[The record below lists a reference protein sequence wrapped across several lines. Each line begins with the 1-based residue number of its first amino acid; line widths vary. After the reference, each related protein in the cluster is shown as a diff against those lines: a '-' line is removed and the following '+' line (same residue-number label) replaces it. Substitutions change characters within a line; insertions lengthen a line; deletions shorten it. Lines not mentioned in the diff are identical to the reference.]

1 MNPSQYLRPRSAT
14 LISATVILGLALPPL
29 VWLLAADQAPAG
41 ARLDAARQAALDA
54 PPLAMLGRTLAVAL
68 TTCLF
73 ATLIALPAAVVAA
86 RAAQP
91 MRNLILL
98 SGLAPLA
105 LPPFVGAAL
114 LLHALDS
121 LALAVP
127 GLDLDPA
134 SVRGS
139 PAVLS
144 AVLAWHLFPLVL
156 FGLSLGLRA
165 ASPGLVD
172 SAHGLGASRLQT
184 WRLVRLPLAAPA
196 FAVCLGLLVLRVFE
210 DVGAARLLG
219 VDDMLAVGLLQR
231 IEEGGS
237 SDPLGGVLAMVLFA
251 LSLAVVILAWP
262 RPQPQAAAHAG
273 LERQPGNPGWRVLES
288 LTLLLLVLIGLGPV
302 LWLLRLALPQL
313 DAGLSGLPG
322 AGLPHGLAYAAL
334 TGLACALLV
343 LPFLRVG
350 RSGGMPLPARLLA
363 GILLVIP
370 GLVLALAYRTFAAQL
385 GLSGQA
391 AVFAAWIGLAMAVAL
406 KLLPLLILLAAAR
419 PVYGVQAMLDSL
431 RGLPHGSRF
440 ARMRQLVGP
449 WPLPLAGVVLLGCAA
464 ALSELTMALVLAPP
478 GGGPPAPALF
488 GQLAAANP
496 LPQAAAAALLL
507 TGTTLASLL
516 SGALLLLHA
525 ARRARLIEA
534 HHD

>member
-1 MNPSQYLRPRSAT
+1 MNPSQNLRPRTAT
-14 LISATVILGLALPPL
+14 LITATVVLGLALPPV
-29 VWLLAADQAPAG
+29 VWLLAADSAAVVG
-41 ARLDAARQAALDA
+41 RLDAGRQAALDA
-54 PPLAMLGRTLAVAL
+54 PLLAMLGRSLTVVLA
-68 TTCLF
+68 TCVF
-73 ATLIALPAAVVAA
+73 AILIALPVALVAA

-91 MRNLILL
+91 MRHLILL

-121 LALAVP
+121 LALALP
-127 GLDLDPA
+127 DLDLEPNA
-134 SVRGS
+134 LRGS
-139 PAVLS
+139 PVVLS
-144 AVLAWHLFPLVL
+144 VVLAWHLFPLLLV
-156 FGLSLGLRA
+156 GLTLGLRA

-172 SAHGLGASRLQT
+172 SARGLGASSLQT
-184 WRLVRLPLAAPA
+184 WRLVRLPLATPA
-196 FAVCLGLLVLRVFE
+196 FAVCLGLLVLRVLD

-219 VDDMLAVGLLQR
+219 VDDMLAVALLQR
-231 IEEGGS
+231 IDEGGAA
-237 SDPLGGVLAMVLFA
+237 DPLGGVLAMVLFA
-251 LSLAVVILAWP
+251 LSLALVILAWP
-262 RPQPQAAAHAG
+262 KSQPQRGVPARR
-273 LERQPGNPGWRVLES
+273 ERHLRTPGWRVLES
-288 LTLLLLVLIGLGPV
+288 LVLLLLVLIGLGPV
-302 LWLLRLALPQL
+302 LWLLWLALPQL
-313 DAGLSGLPG
+313 DAGSPGLPTV
-322 AGLPHGLAYAAL
+322 GLLHGLAYAAL
-334 TGLACALLV
+334 TALLCALFT
-343 LPFLRVG
+343 LPFLRAG

-370 GLVLALAYRTFAAQL
+370 SLVLALAYRTFAAQL

-391 AVFAAWIGLAMAVAL
+391 AAFAAWIGLAMAVAL

-440 ARMRQLVGP
+440 ARMRQMLGP

-478 GGGPPAPALF
+478 GGAPPAPALF

-496 LPQAAAAALLL
+496 LPQAAPAALLL
-507 TGTTLASLL
+507 TGATLASLL
-516 SGALLLLHA
+516 SGAGLLLHA

-534 HHD
+534 RHG